1 MKHSLE
7 TFTKFIIGFVPR
19 PVKEY
24 LKQYAVLKECPREFW
39 LIQLINFFESAGYFA
54 IIFTLA
60 IYLNENLGVADD
72 TSQKVA
78 GTWLALISVAV
89 FCSGSLVDALG
100 IKKSLRI
107 AALLNFVGR
116 VLLASLAYL
125 GLSNHSMFVLVIAAL
140 ALQGLGYGFM
150 QPLMSAAVRRYTSK
164 EGSRSAGFSLWYT
177 TMQLGAIPALFLLD
191 ILRATV
197 GLAGVFVMAAI
208 VNGIYLILT
217 MFVKQEAQVGKE
229 DEEAEADKKR
239 NPLGI
244 MWELFKTSHFW
255 RFMAFMVIL
264 IGIRMT
270 YAFAYLVMPKYY
282 LRVLGEDALI
292 GTLSNINPIL
302 IAVGLVVLTP
312 VFAKFKTMTM
322 LLVGM
327 TIAVGSV
334 FILALPVDTRNVFGL
349 GIGGWYLLIIVA
361 QIMAFAVSEMIWSP
375 RLQEYTANVAPKGRE
390 GAYQGCSL
398 LPTFLSKTLVGW
410 ISGYFFVNYCPETE
424 LREKIEAGLVTYW
437 QSPEAMWFWLGL
449 IVSTSL
455 VLTFVFLR
463 WIPKEAKKKEVE
475 PATV

>member
-1 MKHSLE
+1 MANP
-7 TFTKFIIGFVPR
+7 IAR
-19 PVKEY
+19 Y
-24 LKQYAVLKECPREFW
+24 LNKYAVLKECPREFW
-39 LIQLINFFESAGYFA
+39 LIQLINLFESAGYFA
-54 IIFTLA
+54 VIFTLA

-78 GTWLALISVAV
+78 GTWIALISVAV

-125 GLSNHSMFVLVIAAL
+125 GLSNHSMFGLVIVAL
-140 ALQGLGYGFM
+140 VFQGLGYGFM
-150 QPLMSAAVRRYTSK
+150 QPMLTAAIRRYTSK
-164 EGSRSAGFSLWYT
+164 DGSRNAGFNLWYT

-197 GLAGVFVMAAI
+197 GLPGVFVMAAVI
-208 VNGIYLILT
+208 NGIYLVLT
-217 MFVKQEAQVGKE
+217 LFVKQEAQVGGE
-229 DEEAEADKKR
+229 SDEAEADKQH
-239 NPLGI
+239 NPFSILR
-244 MWELFKTSHFW
+244 ELVKSSHFW

-270 YAFAYLVMPKYY
+270 FAFAYLVMPKYY

-322 LLVGM
+322 MLVGM

-334 FILALPVDTRNVFGL
+334 FILALPTDTRAIFGMS
-349 GIGGWYLLIIVA
+349 IGGWYLLIIVVN
-361 QIMAFAVSEMIWSP
+361 IMVFAVSEMIWSP
-375 RLQEYTANVAPKGRE
+375 RLQEYTANVAPRGRE
-390 GAYQGCSL
+390 GVYQGCSL

-410 ISGYFFVNYCPETE
+410 ISGYFFLNYCPKDG
-424 LREKIEAGLVTYW
+424 LKEKIEAGLVTYW
-437 QSPEAMWFWLGL
+437 LSPEAMWFLLGL

-455 VLTFVFLR
+455 VLTAVFYR
-463 WIPKEAKKKEVE
+463 WIPKEAVKDQESVTAK
-475 PATV
+475 